1 MALDDLAAPM
11 SRLVDEF
18 KRLPGVGVK
27 SAQRIAFHLLGA
39 NREDAERL
47 ANAISEMRALIR
59 LCGRC
64 NNIAEGDLCPICSDP
79 NRNHGLVCVLE
90 QPTNIMVVERT
101 RSYNGAYHILHGAL
115 SPLRNVGPE
124 DLKIKNLL
132 ERMRE
137 IEVREVILATSP
149 TTEGQATSAYLS
161 RLLKP
166 LGVKV
171 SRIGLGIP
179 VGSELEFID
188 EATMLESIEGRR
200 EV

>member
-1 MALDDLAAPM
+1 M
-11 SRLVDEF
+11 
-18 KRLPGVGVK
+18 
-27 SAQRIAFHLLGA
+27 
-39 NREDAERL
+39 
-47 ANAISEMRALIR
+47 
-59 LCGRC
+59 
-64 NNIAEGDLCPICSDP
+64 
-79 NRNHGLVCVLE
+79 
-90 QPTNIMVVERT
+90 
-101 RSYNGAYHILHGAL
+101 HGAL
-115 SPLRNVGPE
+115 SPLRNIGPE

-137 IEVREVILATSP
+137 IDVREVILGTSP

-179 VGSELEFID
+179 VGSEIEFID